1 MNKTKA
7 TIPIAIKFFEF
18 GFLGALAIGA
28 VVSFLTF
35 STRAGTSGNDL
46 LLVSLIGLDF
56 FLVLLISRGRN
67 NQAKWILVT
76 VVLVGLPFYVSSL
89 IIHLAMG
96 FIGVLSSMELV
107 VQLGSMCLLF
117 TAESRRWL
125 ER

>member
-1 MNKTKA
+1 MNKTKV

-117 TAESRRWL
+117 TTESRRWL